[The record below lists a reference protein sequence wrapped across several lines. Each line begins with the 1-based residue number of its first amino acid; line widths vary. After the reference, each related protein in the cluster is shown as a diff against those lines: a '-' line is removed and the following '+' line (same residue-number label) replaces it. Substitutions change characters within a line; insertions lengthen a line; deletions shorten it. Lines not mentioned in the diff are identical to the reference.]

1 MRHQTSKDGSLNIDC
16 AETLTYLGDVYMRI
30 AAISCG
36 DQIMNEAK
44 RAEFCFVQA
53 VDIYRTYNDHTNEVN
68 LMNRLNKSKRVQLR
82 MRRKISFSDDPPK
95 SVYLSSSSDSSFD
108 SVVDYEPC
116 KPVVSDITW
125 MDSYSSEYYRQQH
138 SRFLKESVLRPN
150 RVCIFDFV
158 QGNLCS
164 CFSEPP
170 PVSTIEFVE
179 QRLDL

>member
-1 MRHQTSKDGSLNIDC
+1 MRL
-16 AETLTYLGDVYMRI
+16 

-36 DQIMNEAK
+36 GQIMNDAK

-53 VDIYRTYNDHTNEVN
+53 VDIYRDDNDHTNEVK

-95 SVYLSSSSDSSFD
+95 SVYLSSSSTSSFD

-138 SRFLKESVLRPN
+138 SLFLEENVRMPN
-150 RVCIFDFV
+150 RVCIFDIV
-158 QGNLCS
+158 EGSLCS
-164 CFSEPP
+164 CFYQPP